1 MPNMSPLPHVGLFRR
16 GIMISDS
23 YTIGQLHTNKKT
35 RIKPTLVFGN
45 KPQDIEGYNEAI
57 SSTELYIPHHRLE
70 KDYTMKELQEMGRY
84 DIVPPEELI
93 WLPIS
98 KHHRK

>member
-1 MPNMSPLPHVGLFRR
+1 MYV
-16 GIMISDS
+16 
-23 YTIGQLHTNKKT
+23 
-35 RIKPTLVFGN
+35 
-45 KPQDIEGYNEAI
+45 
-57 SSTELYIPHHRLE
+57 PHHRLE

-98 KHHRK
+98 KHHRE